1 MILLKWSNYRG
12 REEKSNDIKTG
23 PLDSV
28 SANVLSDAYALFISA
43 SAWSTRVSTNLRV
56 EVVLFWLKLL
66 CLNLDEDATL
76 VDPQIFLQVAVIILS
91 QQSAVLIFWF
101 ETNNLVSLLSTA
113 YFTPMDS
120 IQNWS
125 LPCLFYWIVM
135 ELFRVPNSQ
144 FSCG

>member
-1 MILLKWSNYRG
+1 M
-12 REEKSNDIKTG
+12 
-23 PLDSV
+23 DSV

-91 QQSAVLIFWF
+91 QQSAVLI
-101 ETNNLVSLLSTA
+101 L
-113 YFTPMDS
+113 
-120 IQNWS
+120 
-125 LPCLFYWIVM
+125 
-135 ELFRVPNSQ
+135 
-144 FSCG
+144 